1 MAEHWITVKEA
12 AACCGVTDRAIRI
25 NVERGNLQY
34 KYVDGKGRNGK
45 QLRILLESLSNDAQC
60 RYAEKRKKPVP
71 RDVSEQLIDGL
82 PQDKLDELNEKLLI
96 VQEYIKFRDS
106 YPHKDHVKQFVRYM
120 KKNYP
125 MFEFKPE
132 RLSKWAVRYEQYG
145 AGGLIDLRGHNSSS
159 GTSLTK
165 EMQDMFLKYYLSD
178 KEPSIKE
185 CYDAVK
191 NNLDGEVPSISSF
204 KRFLYTVPDSTIALY
219 RKGKKY
225 FEDNY
230 LPSIPTDYDSVPSN
244 YEWVADHH
252 VYDVIVND
260 KGKVGRA
267 WLSTWIDR
275 RSRYILGYVIR
286 MSEPNSDTVLD
297 SFVEAVRNC
306 GLPKVI
312 QIDNGRDYTT
322 HDLFNLDNDYS
333 LAAELNLR
341 VRHTIPYNAKAKHI
355 ERAFR
360 TIEHFDKML
369 DSYCGDRPEH
379 RAESMGKT
387 NAKIANQV
395 MTFERFREVAEYV
408 IKLYNN
414 TEQSGK
420 GMNGRTPYQCYKEEF
435 AEPMRCMGE
444 KELLSVMRRRTRT
457 VTVTKNGVKFAE
469 LDRKDYYLGDFV
481 RQYIGKKVYAKYFTG
496 DVKTIHVYLAENGAF
511 LGVLPCKELYVY
523 GAGEAV
529 NKQVIRNNAKEKSR
543 MRAFAKSC
551 YPYDIEVPTIEDIY
565 KRRAEA
571 FGEPDFSDIPSVSYL
586 EYDKRAE
593 IERISGEEQK
603 ISSAAA
609 KNYVLPV
616 DEDDDY
622 ESKLSRRF
630 ANG

>member
-12 AACCGVTDRAIRI
+12 ALCCNITERAIRLNAENDRI
-25 NVERGNLQY
+25 KY
-34 KYVDGKGRNGK
+34 KYVDGKGRNGR

-60 RYAEKRKKPVP
+60 RYEEKRRKPVS

-96 VQEYIKFRDS
+96 VREYIRFRDS

-132 RLSKWAVRYEQYG
+132 RLSKWAVRYEQYE
-145 AGGLIDLRGHNSSS
+145 AGGLIDLRGHSSNS

-185 CYDAVK
+185 YYDAVK

-204 KRFLYTVPDSTIALY
+204 KRFLYTVPDSTLALY
-219 RKGKKY
+219 CKGKKY

-260 KGKVGRA
+260 RGKVGRA

-312 QIDNGRDYTT
+312 QIDNGKDYTT

-333 LAAELNLR
+333 LAAELDLK
-341 VRHTIPYNAKAKHI
+341 VRNTIPYNAKAKHI
-355 ERAFR
+355 ERTFR

-395 MTFERFREVAEYV
+395 MTFEKFREVAEYV

-414 TEQSGK
+414 REQSGK

-435 AEPMRCMGE
+435 TEPIRRMGE
-444 KELLSVMRRRTRT
+444 KELLSVMCRRTRT

-469 LDRKDYYLGDFV
+469 LDRKDYYLGDFI
-481 RQYIGKKVYAKYFTG
+481 RQYIGKKVYVKYFTG
-496 DVKTIHVYLAENGAF
+496 DVRTIHVYLAENGAF

-523 GAGEAV
+523 EAGEAV
-529 NKQVIRNNAKEKSR
+529 NKQVIRNNAKEKSK

-551 YPYDIEVPTIEDIY
+551 YPHNVEVPLIEDVY
-565 KRRAEA
+565 RRRAEA
-571 FGEPDFSDIPSVSYL
+571 FGESDFSDIPSVSCL
-586 EYDKRAE
+586 EYDKRKE
-593 IERISGEEQK
+593 IERISEEEQR
-603 ISSAAA
+603 IDNTAA
-609 KNYVLPV
+609 KIYVLPV

-622 ESKLSRRF
+622 ESKLSRMF